1 MESLS
6 LAFTGGW
13 ASGINAYLVVLV
25 LGITDRVNDVGDIP
39 DVLARWDVLA
49 AAGFMFAI
57 EFVADKIPYVDST
70 WDAISTAIRPTAG
83 AVIGV
88 LLAGDATSLE
98 TAVLGVV
105 GGGTALLSHLVKAG
119 GRLAINGSP
128 EPVSNTVASVT
139 EDVTVLGVVWIAVE
153 HPQLAA
159 AIAAL
164 LLAGGLVMLVVVAR
178 FVRRGW
184 RRWKGREPVPQP

>member
-1 MESLS
+1 MDSLS

-13 ASGINAYLVVLV
+13 ASGVNAYLVVLL
-25 LGITDRVNDVGDIP
+25 LGIADRFGDLSEVP
-39 DVLARWDVLA
+39 DVLGRWDVLTVA
-49 AAGFMFAI
+49 ALLYAM

-70 WDAISTAIRPTAG
+70 WDAISTAIRPTVG

-98 TAVLGVV
+98 QAVLGVV

-128 EPVSNTVASVT
+128 EPVSNVVASVT
-139 EDVTVLGVVWIAVE
+139 EDVTVVGVIWIAIE
-153 HPQLAA
+153 HPQAAA
-159 AIAAL
+159 AIAAVL
-164 LLAGGLVMLVVVAR
+164 LVLGLVMLLVVGR

-184 RRWKGREPVPQP
+184 RRWKGRDPVRA